1 MKLPGNAHHHP
12 ATTAPRRAIVPLIN
26 EIPAPRDLLTQLGLA
41 RFGGEETEK
50 AATLRRPAR

>member
-26 EIPAPRDLLTQLGLA
+26 ESPAPRDLLTQLGLA
-41 RFGGEETEK
+41 RFGGEETED
-50 AATLRRPAR
+50 AAVRRSAR